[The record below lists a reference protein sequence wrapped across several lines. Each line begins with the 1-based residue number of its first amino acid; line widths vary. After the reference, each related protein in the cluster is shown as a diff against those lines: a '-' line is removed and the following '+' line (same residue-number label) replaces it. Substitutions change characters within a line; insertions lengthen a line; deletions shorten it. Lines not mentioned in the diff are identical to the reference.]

1 MNHIF
6 SNFDLEDY
14 LIDDHFVLPSQILLA
29 QTPVALP
36 QSQNISNSDIKNEI
50 FASTSLN
57 ITFKNNFTVIC
68 DKSFKE
74 DDLIM
79 ATYLTPESFNGR
91 GWIGIVPA
99 AIVHYNESIN
109 WRHAYAHIRFDGE

>member
-6 SNFDLEDY
+6 SSFDIADY
-14 LIDDHFVLPSQILLA
+14 LTDSHSVLPNQIWLDL
-29 QTPVALP
+29 TPVALP

-50 FASTSLN
+50 FSSKSFN
-57 ITFKNNFTVIC
+57 ITLKNNFTVIC

-91 GWIGIVPA
+91 GWIGLVPA
-99 AIVHYNESIN
+99 SISHYNESNN